1 MSVAPQ
7 MVKLSKV
14 RGQYM
19 TKGHPVKAFSVLRG
33 AVVAVAVAG
42 VLAVSGCATADT
54 AAVVNG
60 HRITEQEVQEA
71 TSQITK
77 AYPDSSLNTANALSS
92 LVMAGFINQI
102 ADESGK
108 GLSDSAAK
116 AAITEIEDPSAAT
129 LELVKSS
136 LASQQLTTIEQGHVV
151 DLAKK
156 AKVTMNPRYG
166 TFDAK
171 NVRFDASQP
180 NWIKAEPA
188 PAEPA
193 PTTPAG

>member
-1 MSVAPQ
+1 MEHQ
-7 MVKLSKV
+7 RKV

-19 TKGHPVKAFSVLRG
+19 TKGRPQRAFRVRG
-33 AVVAVAVAG
+33 AFAAAAVAG

-60 HRITEQEVQEA
+60 QRITEEEVQEA
-71 TSQITK
+71 TTQISE
-77 AYPDSSLNTANALSS
+77 AYPDSKLDAANALSS
-92 LVMAGFINQI
+92 LVMASFINQV

-116 AAITEIEDPSAAT
+116 AAITEIEDPAPAT

-136 LASQQLTTIEQGHVV
+136 LASQGLTSVEQGKVV
-151 DLAKK
+151 ELAKQ

-166 TFDAK
+166 TFDAGQ
-171 NVRFDASQP
+171 VRFAASQP

-188 PAEPA
+188 PAEA
-193 PTTPAG
+193 TPTTPAG

>member
-1 MSVAPQ
+1 MEREQ
-7 MVKLSKV
+7 F
-14 RGQYM
+14 M
-19 TKGHPVKAFSVLRG
+19 TKGHPVKAFTVLRG
-33 AVVAVAVAG
+33 AFVASAVAG

-71 TSQITK
+71 TTQITE
-77 AYPDSSLNTANALSS
+77 AYPDSTLNAANALSS
-92 LVMAGFINQI
+92 LVMAGFINQV
-102 ADESGK
+102 ADENGK

-116 AAITEIEDPSAAT
+116 AAITEIADPSPAT

-136 LASQQLTTIEQGHVV
+136 LSSQQLTTVEQGKVV
-151 DLAKK
+151 EMARK
-156 AKVTMNPRYG
+156 AQVSMNPRYG

-171 NVRFDASQP
+171 QVRFDASKP
-180 NWIKAEPA
+180 NWIKAEPV
-188 PAEPA
+188 PAQPA

>member
-1 MSVAPQ
+1 
-7 MVKLSKV
+7 
-14 RGQYM
+14 M
-19 TKGHPVKAFSVLRG
+19 TKGHPVKAFTVLRG
-33 AVVAVAVAG
+33 SIAAAVVAG

-54 AAVVNG
+54 AAIVNG

-77 AYPDSSLNTANALSS
+77 AYPDSTLDSANALSS
-92 LVMAGFINQI
+92 LVMAGFINQV

-116 AAITEIEDPSAAT
+116 AAVAEIEDPSPAT

-136 LASQQLTTIEQGHVV
+136 LASQQLTTVEQGKVV
-151 DLAKK
+151 ELARK
-156 AKVTMNPRYG
+156 AEVTLNPRYG

-171 NVRFDASQP
+171 QVRFDASRP

-188 PAEPA
+188 TPA

>member
-1 MSVAPQ
+1 MSETDHDEREQ
-7 MVKLSKV
+7 S
-14 RGQYM
+14 M
-19 TKGHPVKAFSVLRG
+19 TKGHPVRSFTVLRG
-33 AVVAVAVAG
+33 SVAAAALAG

-116 AAITEIEDPSAAT
+116 AAIGEIEDPSPAT

-151 DLAKK
+151 ELARK

-166 TFDAK
+166 TFDAMQ
-171 NVRFDASQP
+171 VRFDVSQP
-180 NWIKAEPA
+180 NWIKVEPA
-188 PAEPA
+188 TPASPA

>member
-1 MSVAPQ
+1 MTPSNTDDREQ
-7 MVKLSKV
+7 H
-14 RGQYM
+14 M
-19 TKGHPVKAFSVLRG
+19 TKGHPVKAFTVLRG
-33 AVVAVAVAG
+33 SIAAAAVAA

-54 AAVVNG
+54 AAIVNG
-60 HRITEQEVQEA
+60 QRITEQEVQEA

-77 AYPDSSLNTANALSS
+77 AYPDSTLDSANALSS
-92 LVMAGFINQI
+92 LVMAGFINQV

-116 AAITEIEDPSAAT
+116 AAVGEIVDPSPAT

-136 LASQQLTTIEQGHVV
+136 LASQQLSTIEQGKVV
-151 DLAKK
+151 ELARK
-156 AKVTMNPRYG
+156 AEVTINPRYG

-171 NVRFDASQP
+171 QVRFDASQP

-188 PAEPA
+188 TPA

>member
-1 MSVAPQ
+1 
-7 MVKLSKV
+7 
-14 RGQYM
+14 M
-19 TKGHPVKAFSVLRG
+19 TKGHPVKAFTVLRG
-33 AVVAVAVAG
+33 AIVATAVAG

-60 HRITEQEVQEA
+60 QRITEQEVQEA

-77 AYPDSSLNTANALSS
+77 AYPDSTLNAANALSS
-92 LVMAGFINQI
+92 LVMAGFINQV
-102 ADESGK
+102 AEESGK

-116 AAITEIEDPSAAT
+116 AAVAEIEDPSPST
-129 LELVKSS
+129 LALVKSS
-136 LASQQLTTIEQGHVV
+136 LSSQQLSSVEQGKVV
-151 DLAKK
+151 ELARK
-156 AKVTMNPRYG
+156 AEVTMNPRYG
-166 TFDAK
+166 TFDSAQ
-171 NVRFDASQP
+171 VRFDTSQP

>member
-1 MSVAPQ
+1 MSVGPDRVTSS
-7 MVKLSKV
+7 MV

-19 TKGHPVKAFSVLRG
+19 TKGHPVRAFTVVRG
-33 AVVAVAVAG
+33 AVVAGVVAG

-92 LVMAGFINQI
+92 LVMAGFINQV

-116 AAITEIEDPSAAT
+116 AAVSDIVDPSAAT

-136 LASQQLTTIEQGHVV
+136 LASQQLSSTEQGKVV
-151 DLAKK
+151 ELARQ
-156 AKVTMNPRYG
+156 AEVTMNPRYG
-166 TFDAK
+166 TFNARQ
-171 NVRFDASQP
+171 VRFDASQP

-188 PAEPA
+188 PATQA